1 MANWNWNQEP
11 GAKSWEL
18 GSWHAQYTSANINLF
33 MSMCPLLA
41 PHISQGRRRVLPP
54 KLTNC
59 LRVNFNYS
67 SLF

>member
-41 PHISQGRRRVLPP
+41 TSPPPHLAGREEGPSAQAH
-54 KLTNC
+54 KL
-59 LRVNFNYS
+59 FEGE
-67 SLF
+67 F

>member
-33 MSMCPLLA
+33 MSMCPLPAPPHLA
-41 PHISQGRRRVLPP
+41 GREEGPSAQAH
-54 KLTNC
+54 KL
-59 LRVNFNYS
+59 FEGE
-67 SLF
+67 F